1 MNAIV
6 KLYSDKSGEIF
17 RFLNHFQKK
26 PLEKIENHLLW
37 QKEYENPIEIAEII
51 GTFIDNSD
59 DFNIYILVCLD
70 KNVFIQINQNNADD
84 FIKYLYER
92 FPY

>member
-37 QKEYENPIEIAEII
+37 QKEYENPIEIADII
-51 GTFIDNSD
+51 GA
-59 DFNIYILVCLD
+59 YI
-70 KNVFIQINQNNADD
+70 
-84 FIKYLYER
+84 
-92 FPY
+92 

>member
-37 QKEYENPIEIAEII
+37 QKEYENPIEIADII
-51 GTFIDNSD
+51 VA
-59 DFNIYILVCLD
+59 YIENKEEYKMNMWVSLD
-70 KNVFIQINQNNADD
+70 KDLFINITPNNADEV
-84 FIKYLYER
+84 IRYLYER
-92 FPY
+92 YPY